1 MVIRVLFFGP
11 AQTAAGVGACSVSL
25 DGPGTVERLVEHLL
39 GEYPALGGFGESL
52 RYAVNEEFAEMT
64 RPLSDKDEVAVIPP
78 VSGGSDTGLGTA
90 GECIALVDSAIDA
103 AGVLS
108 LVTGDGRLGGVVSFQ
123 GVTRGDSHPK
133 HGDLVRLE
141 YQVYDAMA
149 RRQLHGL
156 LATAK
161 HRWPVERAAIVH
173 RVGPVG
179 IGEAS
184 VLIAVACPHRAEA
197 FKACQWLIDELKR
210 EVPIWKCEHWSDG
223 QSTWSGPGNAIDRP
237 EEKPTRA

>member
-25 DGPGTVERLVEHLL
+25 DGPAALDRLVEHLI
-39 GEYPALGGFGESL
+39 GEYPALAGFGESL
-52 RYAVNEEFAEMT
+52 RYAVNEEFTEMT
-64 RPLSDKDEVAVIPP
+64 RSLSDNDEVAVIPP
-78 VSGGSDTGLGTA
+78 VSGGSDAGLGTS

-108 LVTGDGRLGGVVSFQ
+108 LVGGDGRLGGIVSFQ
-123 GVTRGDSHPK
+123 GVTRADSHPK
-133 HGDLVRLE
+133 HGELVRLE

-149 RRQLHGL
+149 RKQLHAL
-156 LATAK
+156 MATAK
-161 HRWPVERAAIVH
+161 RRWPVERGAIVH

-197 FKACQWLIDELKR
+197 FEACQWLIDELKR
-210 EVPIWKCEHWSDG
+210 EVPIWKCEQWSDG
-223 QSTWSGPGNAIDRP
+223 QATWSGPGHEIDRP
-237 EEKPTRA
+237 KE